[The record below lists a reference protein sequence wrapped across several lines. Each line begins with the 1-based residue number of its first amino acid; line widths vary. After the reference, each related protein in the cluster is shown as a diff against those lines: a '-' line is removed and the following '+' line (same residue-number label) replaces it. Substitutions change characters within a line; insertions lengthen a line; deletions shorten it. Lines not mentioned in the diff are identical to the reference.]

1 MNLSYQSRDIK
12 LKEQQVHVFF
22 FFLKKNKNKNKN
34 NLMDFKSRGFIKGL
48 AAGKL
53 TGCED
58 DFACLV

>member
-1 MNLSYQSRDIK
+1 
-12 LKEQQVHVFF
+12 
-22 FFLKKNKNKNKN
+22 LKKNKNKNKN